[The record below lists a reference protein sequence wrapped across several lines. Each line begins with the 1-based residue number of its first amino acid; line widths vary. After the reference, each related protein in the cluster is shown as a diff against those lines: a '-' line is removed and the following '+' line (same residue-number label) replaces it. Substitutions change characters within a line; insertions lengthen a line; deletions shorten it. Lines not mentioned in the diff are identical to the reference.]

1 MESSQKIKINM
12 KELKKSL
19 FPVFEDQ
26 FQLPRS
32 RGGGAY

>member
-1 MESSQKIKINM
+1 M

>member
-1 MESSQKIKINM
+1 M

-32 RGGGAY
+32 RGGGLIRYRKV